1 MSESIEKNTVAVRI
15 FGQEYSISGEM
26 SREHIIRVADFVNGK
41 MNEVAAVLPEGS
53 FSSIAV
59 LAAVNI
65 GDEFFKQ
72 EDEMLQLRLKNQDLE
87 KDAQHYVRLWDEVKS
102 NFAQYKEDM
111 AGSIEQ
117 REEARREFQEKD
129 KEVSAL
135 VAACDEAERHNQVL
149 RQRVEELSN
158 ELLRKDNSQEEN
170 EGIIKEL
177 ETKCRDIESSFFDIQ
192 MENIHL
198 KNELENLKKS
208 GSSPF

>member
-26 SREHIIRVADFVNGK
+26 SREHIIRIADFVNGK
-41 MNEVAAVLPEGS
+41 MNEISAVLPEGS
-53 FSSIAV
+53 LSSVAV

-72 EDEMLQLRLKNQDLE
+72 EDEMLQLKLKNQDLE
-87 KDAQHYVRLWDEVKS
+87 KDAQHYVQLWDEIKS

-111 AGSIEQ
+111 AGNIEQ
-117 REEARREFQEKD
+117 REDVRREFQEKE

-135 VAACDEAERHNQVL
+135 IAERDKTEKHNQVL
-149 RQRVEELSN
+149 RQRIEDLSQ
-158 ELLRKDNSQEEN
+158 ELLRNDNSEEEN
-170 EGIIKEL
+170 ESVIKEL

-198 KNELENLKKS
+198 KTELENLKKD
-208 GSSPF
+208 G